1 MSLIRLSRA
10 LAAACLLASAVAG
23 ADGQRV
29 QFLGHH
35 SEVPAS
41 WVPEEVTSSMRLLQF
56 AIPGEGEAGSG
67 QFVLY
72 YFGPGQGGSVEA
84 NVERWRSQ
92 FSRPDGAEVEA
103 VVTPLEGSAMPA
115 TLVEL
120 EGSYARSVGMG
131 QVGEVLPDRMLLAGV
146 VETPQ
151 GNLHP
156 QLHGPA
162 ELVKGQREAFIAFLR
177 GITVD
182 PKAKG
187 TAH

>member
-1 MSLIRLSRA
+1 MSHSRIARA
-10 LAAACLLASAVAG
+10 LFVALLLAGAAAG

-35 SEVPAS
+35 SVVPAS
-41 WVPEEVTSSMRLLQF
+41 WVPQEVTSSMRLLQF
-56 AIPGEGEAGSG
+56 EVPGQGESEAG

-103 VVTPLEGSAMPA
+103 VVTSLEGSAMPA

-131 QVGEVLPDRMLLAGV
+131 QVGDVLPDRMLLAGV
-146 VETPQ
+146 VETPE

-162 ELVKGQREAFIAFLR
+162 ELVKGQREAFIAFMR
-177 GITVD
+177 GISPDRT
-182 PKAKG
+182 P
-187 TAH
+187 

>member
-1 MSLIRLSRA
+1 LRA
-10 LAAACLLASAVAG
+10 LFAALLLTSAPAG
-23 ADGQRV
+23 AEGQRV
-29 QFLGHH
+29 EFLGHH
-35 SEVPAS
+35 SEVPAG
-41 WVPEEVTSSMRLLQF
+41 WVPQPVVSRMRLLQF
-56 AIPGEGEAGSG
+56 EVPGEAGVESG

-103 VVTPLEGSAMPA
+103 VIARLEGAILPA

-131 QVGEVLPDRMLLAGV
+131 QVGEVLPDRMLLAAV

-162 ELVKGQREAFIAFLR
+162 DLVRGQREAFIAFLR
-177 GITVD
+177 GIAAA
-182 PKAKG
+182 PPP
-187 TAH
+187 

>member
-1 MSLIRLSRA
+1 MSLSRSARA
-10 LAAACLLASAVAG
+10 LFVALSLTSAVVG
-23 ADGQRV
+23 AEGQRV

-35 SEVPAS
+35 SEVPAD
-41 WVPEEVTSSMRLLQF
+41 WVPQEVTSSMRLLQF
-56 AIPGEGEAGSG
+56 EVPGQGESGAG

-92 FSRPDGAEVEA
+92 FSRPDGSEVEA
-103 VVTPLEGSAMPA
+103 VITRLEGASLPA

-131 QVGEVLPDRMLLAGV
+131 QVGDVLPDRMLLAGV

-151 GNLHP
+151 GNLYP

-162 ELVKGQREAFIAFLR
+162 ELIRGQRDAFIALLR
-177 GITVD
+177 GISAD
-182 PKAKG
+182 PKP
-187 TAH
+187 